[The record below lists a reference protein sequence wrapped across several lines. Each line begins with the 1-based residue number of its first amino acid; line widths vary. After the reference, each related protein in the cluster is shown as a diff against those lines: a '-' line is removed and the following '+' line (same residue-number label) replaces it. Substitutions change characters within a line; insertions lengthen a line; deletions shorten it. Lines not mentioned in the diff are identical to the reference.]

1 MVQIGPG
8 TTFKPHVIIIVSL
21 VSGQSFSLQFHSNE
35 PQSVWPVTHTLYKCF
50 QNSSD
55 TLMFGLLVDRLT
67 DRLTDK
73 LGFLWFLFVFSENF
87 QIKDYL
93 CYDVIGIWL
102 DLISRT
108 HCVCYSCHTYTELC
122 LLMWQLWAIK
132 GLTVQANL
140 WRRKNTSIIFLSS
153 AKFPFVLKAA

>member
-1 MVQIGPG
+1 
-8 TTFKPHVIIIVSL
+8 
-21 VSGQSFSLQFHSNE
+21 
-35 PQSVWPVTHTLYKCF
+35 
-50 QNSSD
+50 
-55 TLMFGLLVDRLT
+55 MFRLLVDRLT

-108 HCVCYSCHTYTELC
+108 PFTVCVIHVIPT
-122 LLMWQLWAIK
+122 
-132 GLTVQANL
+132 
-140 WRRKNTSIIFLSS
+140 LSY
-153 AKFPFVLKAA
+153 VC